1 VCYPAHRFFCIWTP
15 DMTSPLPPFDWD
27 IFCTVVDNFGDI
39 GVTWRL
45 ARQLERE
52 GHGEVRLWVDDLAS
66 FARICPGLN
75 PALDRQWVEGIH
87 IQRWQGPLPA
97 DAIPARVVIEAFAC
111 ELPAPFI
118 ERMAEQS
125 PPPCWIN
132 LEYLSAESWVEDCHG
147 LASPQRV
154 GKLSLDKFFFFPGF
168 TAKTGGLLCEQGLI
182 AERERWQQDEAG
194 LAAYWASLGLP
205 PRAQDELRISLFT
218 YESEALKSL
227 VQCWSQGATPVTLLL
242 PLGRSLNDVLSGAGL
257 ESAIGTARAGD
268 LLQAGQLAIKLLP
281 MTSQAGYDRLLWSCD
296 LNLVRGEDSF
306 VRAQW
311 AARPFLWHIYPQ
323 DDQAHIAKLNDFL
336 DPLSGQIWRLAR
348 RCGPVAARLQSCPQ
362 PWARCARTLGPMAA
376 IRHYLATT
384 CAKLVTEV
392 ACRWGSR
399 HSAGEIFRKPYIIWQ
414 FLSAR
419 IRTGIFT

>member
-1 VCYPAHRFFCIWTP
+1 
-15 DMTSPLPPFDWD
+15 MTSPLPPFDWD

-52 GHGEVRLWVDDLAS
+52 GHGQVRLWVDDLAS
-66 FARICPGLN
+66 FARICPGLD
-75 PALDRQWVEGIH
+75 PARDSQWVEGIH

-118 ERMAEQS
+118 ERMAEQG

-154 GKLSLDKFFFFPGF
+154 GNQSLNKYFFFPGF
-168 TAKTGGLLCEQGLI
+168 TPRTGGLLCERGLI
-182 AERERWQQDEAG
+182 AERELWQQDEAG

-268 LLQAGQLAIKLLP
+268 LLQVGQLAIKLLP

-323 DDQAHIAKLNDFL
+323 DDQVHIAKLDDFL
-336 DPLSGQIWRLAR
+336 D
-348 RCGPVAARLQSCPQ
+348 
-362 PWARCARTLGPMAA
+362 
-376 IRHYLATT
+376 HYLSSLPDLADLPTDVAHWLRAFNHALNHGQDVRELWAQWPQFGT
-384 CAKLVTEV
+384 VWQQHARSWSQKLLADGDLVTRLVKFLE
-392 ACRWGSR
+392 SR
-399 HSAGEIFRKPYIIWQ
+399 I
-414 FLSAR
+414 
-419 IRTGIFT
+419 

>member
-1 VCYPAHRFFCIWTP
+1 
-15 DMTSPLPPFDWD
+15 MTTSLPPFDWD
-27 IFCTVVDNFGDI
+27 IFCCVVDNFGDI

-45 ARQLERE
+45 ARQLKRE
-52 GHGEVRLWVDDLAS
+52 GKIPAHGNEVQVRLWVDDLAS
-66 FARICPGLN
+66 FARICPGLD
-75 PALDRQWVEGIH
+75 PAQDGQWVEGIY
-87 IQRWQGPLPA
+87 IQHWHETLPA
-97 DAIPARVVIEAFAC
+97 DATPATVVIEAFAC

-118 ERMAEQS
+118 ARMAERMASQPKPS
-125 PPPCWIN
+125 CWIN

-268 LLQAGQLAIKLLP
+268 LLQVGQLAIKLLP
-281 MTSQAGYDRLLWSCD
+281 MTSQSGYDRLLWSCD

-323 DDQAHIAKLNDFL
+323 DDQAHIAKLDDFL
-336 DPLSGQIWRLAR
+336 D
-348 RCGPVAARLQSCPQ
+348 
-362 PWARCARTLGPMAA
+362 
-376 IRHYLATT
+376 HYLSSLPDLADLPTDAAHWLRAFNHALNHGQDVRELWAQWPQFGT
-384 CAKLVTEV
+384 IWQQHARSWSQKLLADGDLVTRLVKFLE
-392 ACRWGSR
+392 SR
-399 HSAGEIFRKPYIIWQ
+399 I
-414 FLSAR
+414 
-419 IRTGIFT
+419 